1 MSETGVE
8 SSVGAISASDAR
20 ASGDAARRDGHD
32 VIGDLADTE
41 FADAEFAGETTEPV
55 SPREFGPD
63 RFLNRELSWLDFAER
78 LVELAEDGSAPLLE
92 RAKFLGIFSSG
103 LDEFFQVRIA
113 ALRDQVAAGIR
124 SRSADGLTADEQ
136 LAAVRAKCLAL
147 VERQARIF
155 SDDLLPALADSG
167 VHLVN
172 YARLDDERREELRR
186 VFEQQIFPVLTPLSV
201 DPRHPFPYI
210 SNLSLN
216 LAVRVEDPIS
226 GESRFARVKVPPLL
240 PRFVPLQDREYFV
253 PLEQVIAAHLSSL
266 FPEMTIGSTFAFRVT
281 RNAEIEFEESDSDD
295 LLEAVEIELR
305 RRRFGRAVRL
315 EVDPEIE
322 PDFLT
327 LLLDELELEEQDV
340 YAPQAPLDLAQLFG
354 ITGRDRPDLKDPAWA
369 PMTPARLADIE
380 EPGDIFAA
388 IAERDLL
395 VHHPYDSFATSVE
408 AFLAQA
414 AADPDVLAIKQT
426 LYRTSG
432 NAGVVGALA
441 QAVESGKQVAA
452 LVELTARFDEQR
464 NIAWARQ
471 LERAGVH
478 VVYGVV
484 GLKTH
489 AKTTLV
495 VRREAQG
502 IRRYCHIGTGN
513 YNADTARAY
522 EDLGIFTADPAIG
535 SDLTDLFNHLT
546 GFSRATKT
554 QALVLAPERF
564 RPWVLERIAAERDA
578 GARGRIAI
586 KVNGLTDPDVIDA
599 LYAAAQAGCR
609 IDLIVRGLCC
619 LRPGVPGLSENITVR
634 SIVGRFLEHSRIY
647 RFGVPSDAVNAAR
660 LVPGP
665 VESGAHEA
673 QYFIGS
679 ADLIQRNLD
688 FRIEALVPVRDP
700 ELCARLE
707 DVLTL
712 GFADDMFS
720 WSLGRDGQW
729 SRVPTTAGVAV
740 HQRLQELAIDR
751 ARHRR
756 QHESTS

>member
-1 MSETGVE
+1 VVSQIWVDP
-8 SSVGAISASDAR
+8 SRAADLSVTPA
-20 ASGDAARRDGHD
+20 
-32 VIGDLADTE
+32 T
-41 FADAEFAGETTEPV
+41 
-55 SPREFGPD
+55 FGPT

-78 LVELAEDGSAPLLE
+78 LIELAEDPRAPLLE

-124 SRSADGLTADEQ
+124 NRSADGLTAEEQ
-136 LAAVRAKCLAL
+136 LRAVRAQCLSL
-147 VERQARIF
+147 VDRQAHIF
-155 SDDLLPALADSG
+155 SADLLPALVESG
-167 VHLVN
+167 VHLVDFE
-172 YARLDDERREELRR
+172 RLDEDRRAELRR
-186 VFEQQIFPVLTPLSV
+186 VFERQIFPVLTPLSV

-216 LAVRVEDPIS
+216 LAVRVEDPVT

-240 PRFVPLQDREYFV
+240 PRFVQLEDREYFV
-253 PLEQVIAAHLSSL
+253 PLEQVIAANLNSL
-266 FPEMTIGSTFAFRVT
+266 FPDMRVGSHYAFRVT

-322 PDFLT
+322 PEFLE
-327 LLLDELELEEQDV
+327 LLLKELELEAGDV
-340 YAPQAPLDLAQLFG
+340 YAPHAPIDLAQLFG
-354 ITGRDRPDLKDPAWA
+354 ITGRDRADLKDPAWA
-369 PMTPARLADIE
+369 PMTPSRLVDADEPADIF
-380 EPGDIFAA
+380 GA
-388 IAERDLL
+388 IAERDIL

-408 AFLAQA
+408 AFLSQA
-414 AADPDVLAIKQT
+414 ATDPDVLAIKQT

-432 NAGVVGALA
+432 NAGIVGALA
-441 QAVESGKQVAA
+441 QAVEAGKQVAV

-484 GLKTH
+484 GLKVH

-495 VRREAQG
+495 VRREADG

-522 EDLGIFTADPAIG
+522 EDLGLFTADPAVG

-554 QALVLAPERF
+554 EALILAPERF
-564 RPWVLERIAAERDA
+564 RPWVLERIADERDA
-578 GARGRIAI
+578 GEGGRIAI
-586 KVNGLTDPDVIDA
+586 KVNGLTDPEVIDA

-609 IDLIVRGLCC
+609 VDLMVRGMCS
-619 LRPGVPGLSENITVR
+619 LRPGVPGLSESISVR
-634 SIVGRFLEHSRIY
+634 SVVGRFLEHSRIY
-647 RFGVPSDAVNAAR
+647 RFGGPTVAVNATR
-660 LVPGP
+660 VVPATP
-665 VESGAHEA
+665 DAAAHEA

-688 FRIEALVPVRDP
+688 YRIEALVPVRDR
-700 ELCARLE
+700 ELQGRLE
-707 DVLTL
+707 DILSL
-712 GFADDMFS
+712 GFADDTFA
-720 WSLGRDGQW
+720 WSLGRDGTW
-729 SRVPTTAGVAV
+729 SRIPTTTGISL
-740 HQRLQELAIDR
+740 HRRLQELAIER

-756 QHESTS
+756 PRDG

>member
-1 MSETGVE
+1 VSQIWVDPTRAADI
-8 SSVGAISASDAR
+8 SVTPDA
-20 ASGDAARRDGHD
+20 
-32 VIGDLADTE
+32 
-41 FADAEFAGETTEPV
+41 
-55 SPREFGPD
+55 FGPT
-63 RFLNRELSWLDFAER
+63 RFVNRELSWLDFAER
-78 LVELAEDGSAPLLE
+78 LIELAEDAEAPLLE
-92 RAKFLGIFSSG
+92 RAKFFGIFSSG

-113 ALRDQVAAGIR
+113 ALRDQVAAGIQT
-124 SRSADGLTADEQ
+124 RSADGLTAEEQ
-136 LAAVRAKCLAL
+136 LRAVRSQCLDL
-147 VERQARIF
+147 VDRQARIF
-155 SDDLLPALADSG
+155 SDELLPALVDSG
-167 VHLVN
+167 VHLVDFD
-172 YARLDDERREELRR
+172 RLDEDRRAELRR
-186 VFEQQIFPVLTPLSV
+186 VFEREIFPVLTPLSV

-216 LAVRVEDPIS
+216 LAVRVEDPVT

-240 PRFVPLQDREYFV
+240 PRFVPLSDREYFV
-253 PLEQVIAAHLSSL
+253 PLEQVIAANLGPL
-266 FPEMTIGSTFAFRVT
+266 FPDMRVGSHYAFRVT

-322 PDFLT
+322 PDFLA
-327 LLLDELELEEQDV
+327 LLLAELELEEGDV
-340 YAPQAPLDLAQLFG
+340 YAPHAPIDLAQLFG

-369 PMTPARLADIE
+369 PMTPARLADAD
-380 EPGDIFAA
+380 EPADIFAA
-388 IAERDLL
+388 IAERDIL

-414 AADPDVLAIKQT
+414 ATDPDVLAIKQT

-432 NAGVVGALA
+432 NAGIVGALA
-441 QAVESGKQVAA
+441 QAVEAGKQVAV

-495 VRREAQG
+495 VRREPDG
-502 IRRYCHIGTGN
+502 IRRYCHVGTGN
-513 YNADTARAY
+513 YNSDTARAY
-522 EDLGIFTADPAIG
+522 EDLGLFTVDPAVG

-554 QALVLAPERF
+554 EALILAPESF
-564 RPWVLERIAAERDA
+564 RPWVLEQIAEERDA
-578 GARGRIAI
+578 GEGGRIVI
-586 KVNGLTDPDVIDA
+586 KVNGLTDPEVIDA

-609 IDLIVRGLCC
+609 VDLMVRGMCC
-619 LRPGVPGLSENITVR
+619 LRPGVPGLSETISVR
-634 SIVGRFLEHSRIY
+634 SVVGRFLEHSRIY
-647 RFGVPSDAVNAAR
+647 RFGVPGAAVNAAR
-660 LVPGP
+660 VVPAAP
-665 VESGAHEA
+665 DTGAHEA
-673 QYFIGS
+673 RYFIGS

-688 FRIEALVPVRDP
+688 YRIEALVPVRDRD
-700 ELCARLE
+700 LQARLE
-707 DVLTL
+707 DILTL
-712 GFADDMFS
+712 GFADDMFA
-720 WSLGRDGQW
+720 WSLGRDGAW
-729 SRVPTTAGVAV
+729 ARVPTTEGIAS
-740 HQRLQELAIDR
+740 HRRLQALAIER

-756 QHESTS
+756 THEVSG

>member
-1 MSETGVE
+1 MVSQVGVDRSTSEE
-8 SSVGAISASDAR
+8 P
-20 ASGDAARRDGHD
+20 D
-32 VIGDLADTE
+32 VTPAT
-41 FADAEFAGETTEPV
+41 
-55 SPREFGPD
+55 FGPT

-78 LVELAEDGSAPLLE
+78 LIELAEDSSAPLLE
-92 RAKFLGIFSSG
+92 RAKFLGIFSGG

-124 SRSADGLTADEQ
+124 TRSADGRTPEEQ
-136 LAAVRAKCLAL
+136 LVAVRAKCVEL
-147 VERQARIF
+147 VDRESRIF
-155 SDDLLPALADSG
+155 SDDLLPTLAKVG
-167 VHLVN
+167 VHLVDFDK
-172 YARLDDERREELRR
+172 LDTGRRAELSS
-186 VFEQQIFPVLTPLSV
+186 VFERQIFPVLTPLSV

-216 LAVRVEDPIS
+216 LAVRVEDPMT
-226 GESRFARVKVPPLL
+226 GEARFARVKVPPLL

-253 PLEQVIAAHLSSL
+253 PLEQVIAANLASL
-266 FPEMTIGSTFAFRVT
+266 FPDMRVGAHFAFRVT

-322 PDFLT
+322 PDFLS
-327 LLLDELELEEQDV
+327 LLLEELELDESDV
-340 YAPQAPLDLAQLFG
+340 YAPQAPLDLVQLFG

-369 PMTPARLADIE
+369 PMTPARFAEVE
-380 EPGDIFAA
+380 EPTDLFAV
-388 IAERDLL
+388 ISERDVLL
-395 VHHPYDSFATSVE
+395 HHPYDSFATSVE
-408 AFLAQA
+408 QFLSQA
-414 AADPDVLAIKQT
+414 ASDPDVLAIKQT

-432 NAGVVGALA
+432 DAGIVGALA
-441 QAVESGKQVAA
+441 QAVESGKQVAV

-495 VRREAQG
+495 VRREADG

-513 YNADTARAY
+513 YNADTARVY
-522 EDLGIFTADPAIG
+522 EDLGLFTADPAVG

-554 QALVLAPERF
+554 EALILAPERF
-564 RPWVLERIAAERDA
+564 RPWVLERIAEEREA
-578 GARGRIAI
+578 GEAGSIVI
-586 KVNGLTDPDVIDA
+586 KVNGLTDPEVIDA
-599 LYAAAQAGCR
+599 LYTASQAGCR
-609 IDLIVRGLCC
+609 VVLIVRGLCC

-647 RFGVPSDAVNAAR
+647 RFGVPDAKVNAAR
-660 LVPGP
+660 LVEGP
-665 VESGAHEA
+665 IERGASDA
-673 QYFIGS
+673 SYFIGS

-688 FRIEALVPVRDP
+688 YRIEALVPVIESDLR
-700 ELCARLE
+700 ARLE
-707 DVLTL
+707 DILTL
-712 GFADDMFS
+712 ARADDTFS
-720 WSLGRDGQW
+720 WSLDREGSW
-729 SRVPTTAGVAV
+729 SRNPNLLDISIQ
-740 HQRLQELAIDR
+740 QRLQELAIER

-756 QHESTS
+756 PHDAIG